1 MHRLLYILGGILLWI
16 APMSAQRAGISG
28 RIIEKTTGEPIEQAT
43 VRLLN
48 PQDSTFLRGTASN
61 KDGDFTFTRIR
72 PGEYL
77 LNVTFVGFNSLYKA
91 IQVTGEEPTL
101 SVGNL
106 AMSDANILL
115 DEATVIG
122 QAPEMTIRNDTIEY
136 NAESFKVA
144 EGSAL
149 EDLLKKMPGVEV
161 DTEGN
166 ITVNGEQ
173 ITKIMV
179 DGKEFFSD
187 DPKVASKNLPA
198 DMIDKVQVHDRK
210 SDMARMTGFDD
221 GEEERVI
228 NLTIKPGMKHGW
240 FGNAYAG
247 YGTDDRYEGN
257 IMANRFVESDQFT
270 LLGSI
275 NNTNNMGFTD
285 MATSMFSGMRG
296 GRRGNAGNGI
306 TTSGNIGTNF
316 SKEFSAGA
324 TLGGNVQYSHS
335 DNDARS
341 TSSTQTF
348 LTGDSISYSDN
359 RVTNNSI
366 SNNVGIDLRFEWKPD
381 TLTTILFTPNFGYS
395 SSNTSNIQET
405 NTRINED
412 TLNISNS
419 EVFSD
424 GAGYD
429 VGATLNYS
437 RKLNSRGRTFSFSLS
452 GGVSDSY
459 NNESNYSVT
468 DYLKEGNTETIDQ
481 RIRYDNTGFNYRA
494 FLSWVEPLGKGL
506 FLQAT
511 YSISQRKQESL
522 KNAYVQGDDGS
533 GLYNVLDTASSQNYR
548 NNFITQ
554 RASLSL
560 KLEREKY
567 LVLLGLNVDPSYSR
581 SENFIG
587 DTTLS
592 DISRS
597 VVNFSPTF
605 RLNYRFDQRTNLR
618 IDYNGRTSQPSM
630 TQLQPVTDNSDP
642 LNIVSGNP
650 ELKPQYTNNL
660 FATFNKFTPERQ
672 RAMMFSLQGTYT
684 LNAIVSKTTYNS
696 ETGGK
701 YTTYENVDGN
711 YSLNA
716 RGMVNTPLRNRKFS
730 INSNTNISLSGNNS
744 FVNGEKNRATTLSAN
759 ERIGANYRSD
769 LFDLGLNTNFR
780 FTSNTNSLQSQ
791 TNLLT
796 YNYGVGGNASIYFP
810 WDIRLETDINWNSN
824 SGYADG
830 YDQNE
835 VIWNA
840 ALSKSF
846 LKGNQATIRLKM
858 YDILQMQ
865 SNISRTI
872 TASMISDSQY
882 NTIGSYF
889 MVHFIYRFSAFGGN
903 GRREGPPGDGPGGR
917 GGMPPGPPGM

>member
-1 MHRLLYILGGILLWI
+1 MH
-16 APMSAQRAGISG
+16 AQRTGVSG

-43 VRLLN
+43 VRLLDA
-48 PQDSTFLRGTASN
+48 QDSTFLRGTVSN
-61 KDGDFTFTRIR
+61 KDGNFTFSRIR
-72 PGEYL
+72 PGDYL
-77 LNVTFVGFNSLYKA
+77 LNVTFIGFNPLYKS

-101 SVGNL
+101 STGDL
-106 AMSDANILL
+106 ALSDANILL

-136 NAESFKVA
+136 NAGAFKVA

-198 DMIDKVQVHDRK
+198 EMIDKVQVHDRK

-257 IMANRFVESDQFT
+257 IMANRFVGNDQFT

-296 GRRGNAGNGI
+296 GRRGDAGNGI

-316 SKEFSAGA
+316 SKEFSALA

-366 SNNVGIDLRFEWKPD
+366 SNNVGVDLRFEWKPD

-395 SSNTSNIQET
+395 ASKTSNIQET
-405 NTRINED
+405 NTRINQD
-412 TLNISNS
+412 TLNMSNS

-429 VGATLNYS
+429 VSATLNFS

-468 DYLKEGNTETIDQ
+468 DYLREGYTETIDQ
-481 RIRYDNTGFNYRA
+481 RIRYDNSGFNYRA
-494 FLSWVEPLGKGL
+494 FLSWVEPLGRGF

-533 GLYNVLDTASSQNYR
+533 NLYNVLDTASSQNYR

-554 RASLSL
+554 RASLSV

-567 LVLLGLNVDPSYSR
+567 LILLGLNVDPSYSR

-684 LNAIVSKTTYNS
+684 LNAIVSKTTYDS

-701 YTTYENVDGN
+701 YTTYENVNGN

-716 RGMVNTPLRNRKFS
+716 RGMVNTPLRNKKFS
-730 INSNTNISLSGNNS
+730 INSNTNFALTGNNS
-744 FVNGEKNRATTLSAN
+744 FVNGEKNRATTLTAS
-759 ERIGANYRSD
+759 ERIGVNYRSD

-791 TNLLT
+791 TNLQT

-810 WDIRLETDINWNSN
+810 WDIRLETDINWNAN

-846 LKGNQATIRLKM
+846 LKGKQATIRLKM
-858 YDILQMQ
+858 YDILQKQ

-903 GRREGPPGDGPGGR
+903 GRREGPPDRGPGGR
-917 GGMPPGPPGM
+917 GGMPPGPPMM